1 MKEYVNKY
9 TFRNR
14 FRSSD
19 NYANQF
25 STKGLDALFE
35 YIEEVEDDIG
45 EEFEFDM
52 VGICC
57 DYTEYDDI
65 EDFHNDYGAMKEE
78 YGTSAQ
84 IYKTLDD
91 IREQTTVIEIP
102 DTERF
107 IIGVF

>member
-57 DYTEYDDI
+57 DYTEYDDF
-65 EDFHNDYGAMKEE
+65 EQFKDDYSTWCDNYEVRK
-78 YGTSAQ
+78 
-84 IYKTLDD
+84 LDD

>member
-35 YIEEVEDDIG
+35 YIEQVEDDIG

-52 VGICC
+52 IGICC
-57 DYTEYDDI
+57 DYTEYDDF
-65 EDFHNDYGAMKEE
+65 EQFKDMQDKP
-78 YGTSAQ
+78 
-84 IYKTLDD
+84 IYWMSSLDGGNRQKLVD
-91 IREQTTVIEIP
+91 AINKKGE
-102 DTERF
+102 
-107 IIGVF
+107 

>member
-35 YIEEVEDDIG
+35 YIEQYEDDIG
-45 EEFEFDM
+45 EEIEFDM
-52 VGICC
+52 IAFCC
-57 DYTEYDDI
+57 EYSEYEDI
-65 EDFHNDYGAMKEE
+65 EDFNQQYSHVKDGY
-78 YGTSAQ
+78 
-84 IYKTLDD
+84 TLDD
-91 IREQTTVIEIP
+91 ISEETVVIEIP

>member
-25 STKGLDALFE
+25 STKGLDALFK
-35 YIEEVEDDIG
+35 YIEQVEDDIG

-52 VGICC
+52 IGICC
-57 DYTEYDDI
+57 DYTEYDSL
-65 EDFHNDYGAMKEE
+65 EDFNADYA
-78 YGTSAQ
+78 GTPGNNCWKYE
-84 IYKTLDD
+84 ILDD
-91 IREQTTVIEIP
+91 IREETVVIEIP

>member
-19 NYANQF
+19 NYANKF

-35 YIEEVEDDIG
+35 YIEEYEDDCG
-45 EEFEFDM
+45 EEIEFDM
-52 VGICC
+52 IGICC
-57 DYTEYDDI
+57 DYSEYDSLD
-65 EDFHNDYGAMKEE
+65 DFNADYS
-78 YGTSAQ
+78 YL
-84 IYKTLDD
+84 YKTLDD

>member
-35 YIEEVEDDIG
+35 YIEQVEDDIG

-57 DYTEYDDI
+57 DYTEYDNLD
-65 EDFHNDYGAMKEE
+65 DLNADYQDSRHEKG
-78 YGTSAQ
+78 Y
-84 IYKTLDD
+84 TLDD
-91 IREQTTVIEIP
+91 IREETVVIEIP

-107 IIGVF
+107 IIGEF